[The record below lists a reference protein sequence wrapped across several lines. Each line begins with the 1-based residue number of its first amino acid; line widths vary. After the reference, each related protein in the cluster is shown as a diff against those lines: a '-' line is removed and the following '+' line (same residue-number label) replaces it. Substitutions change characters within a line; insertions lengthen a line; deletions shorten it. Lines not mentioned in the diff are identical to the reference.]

1 MMLHTTCLPVITRR
15 VIHTHDT
22 YYTHT
27 TDLPGCFTPQWGH
40 GITLCRPP
48 TYLAPLQSQ
57 GSQTIIMLGRLL
69 QSRLNSLVHIFNL
82 LQWTRTL
89 PGELDKSMIYEPFC
103 QQVWWQVCE
112 LKWALDDSRD
122 FLSQVCEVW
131 THLRKLSKEKAE
143 FSPNFMSLAYL
154 KITLWSWP
162 SRSNGCAVLWKLTD
176 DFIRIFKRLLKSI
189 KRYFSVALI

>member
-1 MMLHTTCLPVITRR
+1 MLQRLASYYTACNTHTWYILHTYHRLARLLHASMRSRHHFMQAAYLP
-15 VIHTHDT
+15 
-22 YYTHT
+22 
-27 TDLPGCFTPQWGH
+27 
-40 GITLCRPP
+40 RP
-48 TYLAPLQSQ
+48 LRSQ
-57 GSQTIIMLGRLL
+57 GSKTIIMLGGLL